1 MIFLKSPEEID
12 IMRRA
17 GRIVAEVLLK
27 LKEMVRPGITT
38 SELDAAAKEHIRK
51 AGAIPTFVGYQGYPK
66 TLCTSVNEEV
76 VHGIPGD
83 KWLREGDVIGIDC
96 GVTWQGF
103 VGDSAVT
110 VPVGKISPENE
121 RLIATTRAALDAGIA
136 AFKEGNRIGDIS
148 WAVQRVAE
156 KAGFGVVKDFV
167 GHGVGRKMHE
177 EPQVP
182 NIGKPGTGPRIKTG
196 MVLAIEPMFNLGTG
210 EVEVLKDAWT
220 VVTKDR
226 KVSAHFEH
234 TIALTAMGSEILTEM
249 P

>member
-12 IMRRA
+12 TMRQA
-17 GRIVAEVLLK
+17 GRIAAEVLLK
-27 LKEMVRPGITT
+27 LKEMVRPGVTT
-38 SELDAAAKEHIRK
+38 NELNAAATEHIHK
-51 AGAIPTFVGYQGYPK
+51 AGAIPTFIGYQGYPK

-83 KWLREGDVIGIDC
+83 KRLREGDLIGIDC

-110 VPVGKISPENE
+110 IPVGKISPENE
-121 RLIATTRAALDAGIA
+121 RLIAATRAALDAGIV

-210 EVEVLKDAWT
+210 EVEVLKDGWT

-234 TIALTAMGSEILTEM
+234 TIALTAKGSEILTET